1 MNSRLLYAFLFFA
14 LLPGYTVAQQETIPH
29 PRLNIIKTN
38 LTSIP
43 LKNYALQYERILG
56 KRLSIAVSGRVM
68 PSGRL
73 PLKQLLLSNIG
84 ENQVTKDLIEKIHVA
99 NWAITPELRFYP
111 GKKGYG
117 QGLYL
122 AVFYRHAQFS
132 SSDLM
137 IRYADYG
144 GTDGTVLL
152 SGKLTGDTGGL
163 LLGLQKTLGKTLCL
177 DLWLLGPHVGA
188 GRGNFTGT
196 PDRPLTESE
205 QDELRRALEDIQIA
219 HVRSSAT
226 VDARFARLKLN
237 GLWGGVRAGISLGV
251 RF

>member
-1 MNSRLLYAFLFFA
+1 MNPKPLLFVLFFA
-14 LLPGYTVAQQETIPH
+14 ASSLHAMAQQDTAT
-29 PRLNIIKTN
+29 RRRFNSIKTN

-43 LKNYALQYERILG
+43 LKNFSLQYERILG
-56 KRLSIAVSGRVM
+56 KRFSVALSGRMM
-68 PSGRL
+68 PESTIPFKRL
-73 PLKQLLLSNIG
+73 ILSNID
-84 ENQVTKDLIEKIHVA
+84 ETEVTKDLIEKIHVS

-117 QGLYL
+117 QGWYIAL
-122 AVFYRHAQFS
+122 FYRYAQYTS
-132 SSDLM
+132 NDLTV
-137 IRYADYG
+137 RYADYG

-152 SGKLTGDTGGL
+152 SGKLVSNTGGL
-163 LLGLQKTLGKTLCL
+163 LLGLQKSLGKALCL

-188 GRGNFTGT
+188 GQGNFTGI

-205 QDELRRALEDIQIA
+205 QEELRGALEDIQIA

-226 VDARFARLKLN
+226 VDSRFANLKLN
-237 GLWGGVRAGISLGV
+237 GRWGGVRAGISLGL